1 MARIANLNL
10 PSSNSHRPQPP
21 STAARPAAARPAA
34 ARPAAAMPTSARPP
48 PPVATA
54 TPTPASIQSTIA
66 AARARIEAQLKS
78 QGIQPNTP
86 SHPTELH
93 PMLRGDYKPNK
104 HSTQRATLPV
114 SSIKANQQKPKL
126 LKITHEAPSSLTDPA
141 QNPYFDPSLTRRTH
155 GPQTRRRHKQFHFV
169 APGQYVEQAER
180 KRAETRMEQLKQEI
194 AERAELARLEDEVL
208 DASAIQL
215 PEPPQV
221 EWWDAPFLS
230 EASYGSDAKIEGP
243 ESLCT
248 IYIQHPVPIEPP
260 LAIRS
265 QGVAPAQ
272 LILTHKERKKIR
284 RQRRLEQQRER
295 REKVM
300 LGLLPPEPPKLKMSN
315 FMQIMANESVP
326 DPTKLEAEVR
336 RQMQARQNKHEA
348 DNQAR
353 KLTKEQRHEKIEA
366 KTKADEEASLVR
378 AVFRINKL
386 EHPRHW
392 HKVSVNAQQMH
403 LTGKA
408 ISCPVGFSLVV
419 VEGSAKNV
427 KAYKKLMLRRI
438 DWTMSQLDADQGAT
452 DDYTGNECHLIWQG
466 EIDHR
471 KFKQFRQHT
480 CPTET
485 QAKKWLAR
493 AKSDEL
499 WQLAKQYDPNDSI
512 TALDPFA

>member
-21 STAARPAAARPAA
+21 STAARP
-34 ARPAAAMPTSARPP
+34 PP
-48 PPVATA
+48 PPAATA

-78 QGIQPNTP
+78 QGIQPAPP

-93 PMLRGDYKPNK
+93 PMLRGDYKPK

-126 LKITHEAPSSLTDPA
+126 KITHETPSLTDPT

-155 GPQTRRRHKQFHFV
+155 GPQTRRRHKQFHF
-169 APGQYVEQAER
+169 AEPGQYVEQAER
-180 KRAETRMEQLKQEI
+180 KRAEARMEQLKQEI

-208 DASAIQL
+208 DASAIQFV
-215 PEPPQV
+215 EPPQV

-230 EASYGSDAKIEGP
+230 EASYGSDAKLEGP
-243 ESLCT
+243 DSLCT

-336 RQMQARQNKHEA
+336 RQMQARQTKHEA
-348 DNQAR
+348 DNKAR

-366 KTKADEEASLVR
+366 KTKADEEACLMR

-386 EHPRHW
+386 EHPQHW
-392 HKVSVNAQQMH
+392 HKVTVNARQMH
-403 LTGKA
+403 LTGTA
-408 ISCPVGFSLVV
+408 ISCPTGFSLVV

-438 DWTMSQLDADQGAT
+438 DWTMSQNDQGSVT
-452 DDYTGNECHLIWQG
+452 NDLTSNECHLIWQG
-466 EIDHR
+466 EIDKR
-471 KFKQFRQHT
+471 KFRQFKQHT
-480 CPTET
+480 SASET
-485 QAKKWLAR
+485 QAKKWLMR